1 MKKKYPQNGIGETVL
16 LYPGLSVRAG
26 SVILMNRPSTS
37 SRKQVVD
44 NFVDNNPF
52 LTTPAKG
59 KCNRGVCLKNKH
71 N

>member
-44 NFVDNNPF
+44 NFVDNRSF
-52 LTTPAKG
+52 LTTPAKD
-59 KCNRGVCLKNKH
+59 KRNRGVCLKNKH